1 MPGAP
6 GPDASIADTTPPRAV
21 VAPVWPAPPPAEWP
35 AQPASSSGWPDP
47 PQNDGDVNLIPG
59 MPTGT
64 AVQSYGV
71 TSADPYRP
79 ATNQTLIVS
88 ASDPPYGTTVRE
100 SRLGQLLF
108 SRRLAYIAAGL
119 AVVLV
124 FGLLGWWMFEGRYT
138 IVPKV
143 IGVSAATAQADLRDV
158 GLTPGSTTTVLDNG
172 VAKGLVIR
180 TNPANG
186 SRIARGGR
194 VDLVVSAGPHMI
206 NMPQV
211 TGQTLTAAQAA
222 IKHAGLTPGKVKT
235 VTSTTIAAGIV
246 ISTDPTAGSSWPQ
259 PKPVSIVLS
268 AGPPL
273 PNFVGQ
279 DKSVAEQWAAANG
292 VKLNEV
298 PAAHSDQPVNIVVKQ
313 SAPPGSAFTNGQV
326 ITVQISPGPPMVN
339 IPDVTGMRIPKAVQV
354 LRHAGF
360 VVQINQV
367 GPFNVVFSES
377 PTGQAPK
384 GSTITLTTGLPHF
397 G

>member
-1 MPGAP
+1 
-6 GPDASIADTTPPRAV
+6 
-21 VAPVWPAPPPAEWP
+21 
-35 AQPASSSGWPDP
+35 
-47 PQNDGDVNLIPG
+47 
-59 MPTGT
+59 
-64 AVQSYGV
+64 
-71 TSADPYRP
+71 
-79 ATNQTLIVS
+79 
-88 ASDPPYGTTVRE
+88 
-100 SRLGQLLF
+100 
-108 SRRLAYIAAGL
+108 
-119 AVVLV
+119 
-124 FGLLGWWMFEGRYT
+124 
-138 IVPKV
+138 
-143 IGVSAATAQADLRDV
+143 
-158 GLTPGSTTTVLDNG
+158 
-172 VAKGLVIR
+172 R

-222 IKHAGLTPGKVKT
+222 SKHADLTPGKLKRA
-235 VTSTTIAAGIV
+235 TSTTIAAGIV
-246 ISTDPTAGSSWPQ
+246 TPTDPTAGSSWPQ

-298 PAAHSDQPVNIVVKQ
+298 PAAHSYQPVNIVVKQ
-313 SAPPGSAFTNGQV
+313 SAPPGSAFTNGEV

-367 GPFNVVFSES
+367 GLFNVVFSES
-377 PTGQAPK
+377 PTGQDPK
-384 GSTITLTTGLPHF
+384 GSTIPLTTGLAPI
-397 G
+397 